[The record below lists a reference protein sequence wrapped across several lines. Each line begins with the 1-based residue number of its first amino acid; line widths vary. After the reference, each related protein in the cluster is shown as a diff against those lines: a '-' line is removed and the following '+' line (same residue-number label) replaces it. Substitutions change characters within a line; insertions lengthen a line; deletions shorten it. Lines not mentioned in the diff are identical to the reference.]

1 MSFTEDTITFGK
13 YKDLTLSV
21 MLRDRKYCL
30 WLLQQDWFS
39 KQYEYLYN
47 QVRNYN
53 PEKFFYSNE
62 MSRNEE
68 NNFLTNYKYFQL
80 LPIEELKIELTEN
93 EKKCYTFYLDMIQNF
108 KDKILNNI
116 DPNPYNIKAPKNWL
130 QNFEKKYELS
140 RDIFK
145 EFLNAYELPNLPYII
160 EDIKAVGGIVYKG
173 ARSFLIAKENS
184 LKQER
189 FWEEKLKEKY
199 GEDIGTQFKYKNC
212 IFDFI
217 YIKTNTIYECKLS
230 LKDFNEDQHNKYLIT
245 LNIYNIIYLIGTD
258 CIIDISNKK
267 LYTNNHDKYYIY
279 ILNIPIMKD
288 PSKFD
293 KLIEDIKIEE
303 VTDLNLII

>member
-1 MSFTEDTITFGK
+1 MGNMSYCRFENTL
-13 YKDLTLSV
+13 KDLSDCYEHYEDVREDQTGEV
-21 MLRDRKYCL
+21 KARKR
-30 WLLQQDWFS
+30 LLA
-39 KQYEYLYN
+39 LC
-47 QVRNYN
+47 V
-53 PEKFFYSNE
+53 
-62 MSRNEE
+62 
-68 NNFLTNYKYFQL
+68 
-80 LPIEELKIELTEN
+80 KIATE
-93 EKKCYTFYLDMIQNF
+93 
-108 KDKILNNI
+108 
-116 DPNPYNIKAPKNWL
+116 
-130 QNFEKKYELS
+130 
-140 RDIFK
+140 
-145 EFLNAYELPNLPYII
+145 
-160 EDIKAVGGIVYKG
+160 
-173 ARSFLIAKENS
+173 
-184 LKQER
+184 
-189 FWEEKLKEKY
+189 Y